1 MTIVFTVIYS
11 VWLIGTDIS
20 REGPFSFCQPIFVEL
35 LTTGWAEIS
44 SPDICF
50 CHRKAKNIFLY
61 MFFFTMSHVCI
72 AHTYFLYCCTYVQS
86 VVFYHSCQDFIFHSL
101 QIVLVSKTVTKNRLV
116 HFTDYQQLC
125 PVCLINRIAS
135 VHHGVDRLF

>member
-1 MTIVFTVIYS
+1 
-11 VWLIGTDIS
+11 
-20 REGPFSFCQPIFVEL
+20 
-35 LTTGWAEIS
+35 
-44 SPDICF
+44 
-50 CHRKAKNIFLY
+50 
-61 MFFFTMSHVCI
+61 MSHVCI
-72 AHTYFLYCCTYVQS
+72 AHTFFLYCCTYVQS

-101 QIVLVSKTVTKNRLV
+101 QIVLVSKTVTKNRFV